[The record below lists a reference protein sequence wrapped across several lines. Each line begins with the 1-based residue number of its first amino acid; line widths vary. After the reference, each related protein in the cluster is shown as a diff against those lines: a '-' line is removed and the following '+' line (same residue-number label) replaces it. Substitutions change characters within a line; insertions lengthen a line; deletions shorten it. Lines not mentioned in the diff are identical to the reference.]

1 MRILFVGNGTVG
13 ENIALT
19 GSDTRFLEVAKVWR
33 REGHELHLLTSDS
46 GCRMCKK
53 FGLDFTPH
61 IFSVTA
67 FSNRIGIILFAL
79 KTLFLPL
86 PKSLQGFKPDLVYSN
101 NEMLFDI
108 FPALKLKLKYGN
120 KIKWA
125 VLVHIMPL
133 VPWKRKQST
142 FLNSTLFF
150 INERVSFW
158 LANFFA
164 DILLPVSK
172 NTEKRM
178 REVGANMKKA
188 YTVECGAN
196 CSEIR
201 NITENVKEK
210 KYDAVFMKR
219 LQVAKGIFDLIDIW
233 EKVVKMKPDA
243 KLLIIGDGNDGER
256 AKEIAKFKKLEENIE
271 FAGPITDTKL
281 KFEKLAESKLFIHP
295 SYEEN
300 WAIVVGEAMAAGI
313 PVLAYDLIDLAE
325 VWEDNFIQIPL
336 GNKDYFAVKIVELL
350 NSPKELRQVSQKA
363 LEFVKKYDWNIVA
376 KSEIDIILKKF
387 KHA

>member
-1 MRILFVGNGTVG
+1 VNILFIGNGTVG

-19 GSDTRFLEVAKVWR
+19 GSDTRFLEVAKAWK
-33 REGHELHLLTSDS
+33 REGHEIHLLASES
-46 GCRMCKK
+46 GCNMCKK

-61 IFSVTA
+61 IFSVST

-86 PKSLQGFKPDLVYSN
+86 PKSLQGFKPTIVYSN

-108 FPALKLKLKYGN
+108 FPALKLKLRYRD

-125 VLVHIMPL
+125 VLVHIMPP

-142 FLNSTLFF
+142 LLNSTLFF

-172 NTEKRM
+172 NTERKM

-188 YTVECGAN
+188 HSVECGAN

-201 NITENVKEK
+201 NITENVKGK

-233 EKVVKMKPDA
+233 EKVVKSKPDA
-243 KLLIIGDGNDGER
+243 SLLIIGDGNDGEK
-256 AKEIAKFKKLEENIE
+256 AKEIVRAKKLEANIE

-281 KFEKLAESKLFIHP
+281 KFEKLAESKMFIHP

-300 WAIVVGEAMAAGI
+300 WAIVVGEAMAAGV
-313 PVLAYDLIDLAE
+313 PVLAYDLEDLLE
-325 VWEDNFIQIPL
+325 VWEDYFIQIPL
-336 GNKDYFAVKIVELL
+336 GNKDYFAKKIIELL
-350 NSPKELRQVSQKA
+350 NSPAELKIISQKA
-363 LEFVKKYDWNIVA
+363 LVFVIKYDWSIVA
-376 KSEIDIILKKF
+376 KREIDIILKKF
-387 KHA
+387 KYA